1 MSNSAGHARGGGRG
15 LLFALGAGL
24 GAAGILLLISRRPRS
39 EPRPTGVPLPLPKE
53 VPLPDEPPP
62 KAAEPEPE
70 PEPLTEPLSVEA
82 NPNPIVR
89 GRPVTVRARTR
100 PGATCRLDA
109 RYSTGFAPRSMHGEV
124 QTAGEDG
131 TCRWQWVVRTRG
143 DGLRIVVKAT
153 LEDGATAQRTRRVK
167 VVDED

>member
-153 LEDGATAQRTRRVK
+153 LEDGTTAQRTRRVK